1 MKTIQI
7 NRSCQVNIPSSP
19 LNLRG
24 FRLVSPSCDL
34 EIQDLDLK
42 ACRLCSGFIA
52 WLRIL
57 NQKSLNDPGF
67 HRTKKTS
74 ANKMWVACAKITV
87 LTLVTCWF
95 LWKNRYILEVKLQTV
110 ELLPP
115 KKQSRSCDFCSPFCH
130 LRNPSYPSWK
140 LTYPTFGDD
149 VPFPKVGYVSFLED
163 KLSSVPCNSWR
174 LTTTCAAI

>member
-1 MKTIQI
+1 MGFSISEVSDLFPQVVVGARQ
-7 NRSCQVNIPSSP
+7 RSKIWIW
-19 LNLRG
+19 RHAG
-24 FRLVSPSCDL
+24 YARIHRLVEDPFK
-34 EIQDLDLK
+34 ILK
-42 ACRLCSGFIA
+42 S
-52 WLRIL
+52 
-57 NQKSLNDPGF
+57 PGF

>member
-1 MKTIQI
+1 MDTD
-7 NRSCQVNIPSSP
+7 PW
-19 LNLRG
+19 
-24 FRLVSPSCDL
+24 VSQSQRFPTCFPKLWWVLGRDPRFGS
-34 EIQDLDLK
+34 EGMP
-42 ACRLCSGFIA
+42 AMHGFIA

-67 HRTKKTS
+67 HGTKKTA
-74 ANKMWVACAKITV
+74 ANEMWVACAKITV